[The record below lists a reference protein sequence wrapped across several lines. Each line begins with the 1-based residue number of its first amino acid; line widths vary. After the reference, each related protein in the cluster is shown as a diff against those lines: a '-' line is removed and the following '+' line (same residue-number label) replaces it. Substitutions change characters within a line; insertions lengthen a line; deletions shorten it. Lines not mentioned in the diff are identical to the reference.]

1 MLTQLGG
8 ALVGLI
14 DSVMVGHYATTDLAA
29 VSFANGL
36 FFTVMVFTMGA
47 VMGVTPLVGYAFV
60 RGDHDEVSRL
70 LRTGWRFTWLLILFG
85 CTLLAAAV
93 PFLFSM
99 GQDPAVA
106 AAAKPYYITRLIGL
120 VPFMLFCLCKQ
131 FFEGLGNTLVAM
143 LITTVC
149 NILNVILNWFFIFD
163 EVQLSFFN
171 FHLSLC
177 NIPVRGAYGAGLASL
192 IACTLMPLSFL
203 IVMLTRPTWRQYLS
217 LSTKAASIDGVDAVA
232 HKEVCKTVPPFSGPP
247 LETEFRMGR
256 AASPECYNAAERQSV
271 HEGDASEG
279 AGGLALRGFRR
290 ITSELTSGAASLHK
304 LAKVGIPI
312 GLQTF
317 VEAFLF
323 TASFVMVGWLGK
335 EPQAAHMVANQ
346 VADLTFM
353 LALGIGAATTI
364 RVSHQYGVR
373 DYHAMRMAA
382 RASVHLVLL
391 MNAIGA
397 TLMLTLRHYIPFLF
411 SDDPEVIPIVSRL
424 LVYAAIF
431 QFSDGLQC
439 VGSAA
444 LRGITDVRRPMI
456 YAVIIY
462 IFIAL
467 PLGYLL
473 MFDPWN
479 LSFAPMGVDG
489 MWIAFILALA
499 LAAIIFHTRF
509 WRLAMKMK

>member
-1 MLTQLGG
+1 
-8 ALVGLI
+8 
-14 DSVMVGHYATTDLAA
+14 
-29 VSFANGL
+29 
-36 FFTVMVFTMGA
+36 
-47 VMGVTPLVGYAFV
+47 
-60 RGDHDEVSRL
+60 
-70 LRTGWRFTWLLILFG
+70 
-85 CTLLAAAV
+85 
-93 PFLFSM
+93 
-99 GQDPAVA
+99 
-106 AAAKPYYITRLIGL
+106 
-120 VPFMLFCLCKQ
+120 
-131 FFEGLGNTLVAM
+131 
-143 LITTVC
+143 
-149 NILNVILNWFFIFD
+149 
-163 EVQLSFFN
+163 
-171 FHLSLC
+171 
-177 NIPVRGAYGAGLASL
+177 
-192 IACTLMPLSFL
+192 
-203 IVMLTRPTWRQYLS
+203 
-217 LSTKAASIDGVDAVA
+217 
-232 HKEVCKTVPPFSGPP
+232 
-247 LETEFRMGR
+247 
-256 AASPECYNAAERQSV
+256 
-271 HEGDASEG
+271 
-279 AGGLALRGFRR
+279 
-290 ITSELTSGAASLHK
+290 
-304 LAKVGIPI
+304 
-312 GLQTF
+312 
-317 VEAFLF
+317 
-323 TASFVMVGWLGK
+323 MVGWLGK

-473 MFDPWN
+473 MFGLPN
-479 LSFAPMGVDG
+479 LSIAPMGVDG